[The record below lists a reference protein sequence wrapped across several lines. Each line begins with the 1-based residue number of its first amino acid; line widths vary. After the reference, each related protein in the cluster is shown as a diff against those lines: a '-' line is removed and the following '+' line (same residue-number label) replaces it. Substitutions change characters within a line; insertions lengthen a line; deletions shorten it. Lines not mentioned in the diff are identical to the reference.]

1 MTDRLIVGE
10 GSLVQTLVEELA
22 ARGSAPSVAVAA
34 DGRAAAFGDR
44 EVDAAALAIAD
55 PAALAER
62 YDPEVVFVVADAAVA
77 RAARTAFPEAYVVG
91 YGPREELGAIVDRVV
106 DPVAAVAG
114 AALGRIGPSGRRAG
128 RLRGVLRGLD
138 SLAVV
143 THDSPDPDAIASGT
157 ALAAL
162 ADDVGCRAGVLY
174 AGRIA
179 HHENQ
184 ALVNLLD
191 LDLRAIEGPEA
202 LAEYDGV
209 ALVDHSRPGVNDQLS
224 PETPIDI
231 VIDHHPASGPIA
243 AEFTDVRSEVGA
255 TSTLLVEYLTEFGLD
270 PPEPIA
276 TALLFGILVDTNEFV
291 RGVSPADFEAAAW
304 LVPRADFDRV
314 AQIES
319 PSMSASALETVGA
332 AIRNRTVE
340 DGLVITWAGS
350 VSRRTAIAQ
359 AADRLLELDG
369 ASTVVV
375 IGVCGETVHVS
386 ARSRGGFDVGGL
398 LRAAFGSVG
407 SAGGHV
413 DMAGAQVEL
422 SALAARST
430 GVDPEGETD
439 DSGGGSGVDPE
450 TARAPAIG
458 LLRRALE
465 ADHAAA
471 EP

>member
-10 GSLVQTLVEELA
+10 GSLVRTLVEELT
-22 ARGSAPSVAVAA
+22 ARGSTPSVAVSA
-34 DGRAAAFGDR
+34 GGPAAAFRDQG
-44 EVDAAALAIAD
+44 VDAEAFAITD
-55 PAALAER
+55 PGALAER

-77 RAARTAFPEAYVVG
+77 GAARRAFPEAYVVG
-91 YGPREELGAIVDRVV
+91 YGTREELGAIVDRVV

-114 AALGRIGPSGRRAG
+114 AALERIGPSGRRAG

-162 ADDVGCRAGVLY
+162 ADDLGCRAGVLY

-191 LDLRAIEGPEA
+191 LDLQAIEGPKA

-231 VIDHHPASGPIA
+231 VIDHHPASGPTA
-243 AEFTDVRSEVGA
+243 AEFTDIRSELGA
-255 TSTLLVEYLTEFGLD
+255 TSTLLVEYLDEFGVD

-291 RGVSPADFEAAAW
+291 RGVSPADFGAAAW

-314 AQIES
+314 EQIES

-359 AADRLLELDG
+359 AADRLLELEG
-369 ASTVVV
+369 ASTVAV
-375 IGVCGETVHVS
+375 IGVCGETIHVS
-386 ARSRGGFDVGGL
+386 ARSRGGFDVGEL
-398 LRAAFGSVG
+398 LREAFGAVG
-407 SAGGHV
+407 SAGGHT
-413 DMAGAQVEL
+413 DMAGAQIEL
-422 SALAARST
+422 SALVGQSLRTET
-430 GVDPEGETD
+430 GDDRDSSEDRAEVAPEA
-439 DSGGGSGVDPE
+439 
-450 TARAPAIG
+450 ARAPAIG

-465 ADHAAA
+465 TDHAAA

>member
-1 MTDRLIVGE
+1 MTDRLIVGK

-34 DGRAAAFGDR
+34 DGPAGAFGDR
-44 EVDAAALAIAD
+44 EVDAETLAITD

-77 RAARTAFPEAYVVG
+77 RAARRAFPEAYIVG
-91 YGPREELGAIVDRVV
+91 YGPRRELDAIVDRVV

-114 AALGRIGPSGRRAG
+114 AALEQIGPSGRRAG

-162 ADDVGCRAGVLY
+162 ADDLGCRAGVLY

-191 LDLRAIEGPEA
+191 LDLQAIEGTEA

-224 PETPIDI
+224 LETPIDI
-231 VIDHHPASGPIA
+231 VIDHHPASGPTT

-255 TSTLLVEYLTEFGLD
+255 TSTLLVEYLDEFGLD

-314 AQIES
+314 EQIES

-359 AADRLLELDG
+359 AADRLLELEG
-369 ASTVVV
+369 ASTVAV
-375 IGVCGETVHVS
+375 IGVRRETVHVS
-386 ARSRGGFDVGGL
+386 ARSRGGFDVGEL
-398 LRAAFGSVG
+398 LREAFGAVG

-413 DMAGAQVEL
+413 DMAGAQIEL
-422 SALAARST
+422 SALATPPT
-430 GVDPEGETD
+430 GAEAENDHD
-439 DSGGGSGVDPE
+439 DSEGDSGVDPE
-450 TARAPAIG
+450 AARAPAIG

-465 ADHAAA
+465 SDHAAA